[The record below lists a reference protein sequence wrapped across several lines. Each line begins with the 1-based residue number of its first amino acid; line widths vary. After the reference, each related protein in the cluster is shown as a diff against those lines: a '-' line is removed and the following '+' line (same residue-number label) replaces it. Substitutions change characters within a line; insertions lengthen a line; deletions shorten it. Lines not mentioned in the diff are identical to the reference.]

1 MTVAFRDDI
10 DSYKL
15 IARQS
20 AITALLHNMR
30 DSAIVLTLFP
40 LLVVYALWEDVPHPL
55 LFSWLA
61 AAGLVALARWLI
73 YLNRHRVDLSR
84 EHSLWWRSVIVLASA
99 TSGLLWGLTAV
110 LFHSQAST
118 GPIIVLNVV
127 VVGLAAGS
135 TVASNYWLPYFFA
148 FTIPNL
154 SIYGFYYLFSGGK
167 AGLILAALFFIY
179 LLMLANLAR
188 FMNRTYRKNLD
199 LSLKNEALV
208 EQLKHEN
215 AVVEA
220 VSQAKTRFFASA
232 SHDLRQP
239 VHSLSLL
246 REALEY
252 EITGSRGK
260 ELIALVGTAVDA
272 LDQLLGSL
280 LDISKL
286 DAGVIEPTII
296 AVPLRPLID
305 SLINEMQPHAWEK
318 GLQLRQ
324 YDCEHLVATDPN
336 LLSNILRNL
345 LTNAIRY
352 TDRGGV
358 LIACRR
364 RRKQLLVQVWDTG
377 IGIAPEDQEKVFH
390 EFTQLHNPERD
401 RNKGLGLGL
410 AICLRLTRLLGYPL
424 SLRSRPQHGS
434 VFTLRIP
441 QTIDKSVLASQV
453 AETVSTQWWDMR
465 GRTLLVIDDE
475 PTVRQ
480 GMEALLGR
488 WGCCV
493 LSAGSAADALQQAQD
508 ADFQIDAIIADY
520 RLPDNINGAEAAAA
534 IIKMA
539 RRVIPVVLVTGDT
552 SPERIQEARASGHPL
567 LHKPV
572 KPAFLRSTIGK
583 VLAVVPGI
591 S

>member
-1 MTVAFRDDI
+1 MTEAIRDDAEA
-10 DSYKL
+10 YEM

-20 AITALLHNMR
+20 AIRALLHNMR
-30 DSAIVLTLFP
+30 DSATVLTLFP
-40 LLVVYALWEDVPHPL
+40 LLVAYALWEDVPHPML
-55 LFSWLA
+55 LGWLGI
-61 AAGLVALARWLI
+61 AGLVAVARWLI
-73 YLNRHRVDLSR
+73 YLNRRRVDLSQGR
-84 EHSLWWRSVIVLASA
+84 SRWWISVIVLASA
-99 TSGLLWGLTAV
+99 SSGLVWGLTAV
-110 LFHSQAST
+110 LFHPQAST

-154 SIYGFYYLFSGGK
+154 SLYGLYYLFSGGK
-167 AGLILAALFFIY
+167 TGLILAALFFIY
-179 LLMLANLAR
+179 LMMLTSLAR
-188 FMNRTYRKNLD
+188 FMNRTYRENLD
-199 LSLKNEALV
+199 LRLKNEALV
-208 EQLKHEN
+208 TQLQQEN
-215 AVVEA
+215 EVVES
-220 VSQAKTRFFASA
+220 VSRAKTRFFASA

-252 EITGSRGK
+252 EISSSRGK

-286 DAGVIEPTII
+286 DAGVIEPTISV
-296 AVPLRPLID
+296 VPLRSLID
-305 SLINEMQPHAWEK
+305 GLINEMQPQAWDK
-318 GLQLRQ
+318 GLQLRRH
-324 YDCEHLVATDPN
+324 DCDHLVATDPN

-352 TDRGGV
+352 TEHGGV
-358 LIACRR
+358 LIACRH
-364 RRKQLLVQVWDTG
+364 RRKHLLVQVWDTG
-377 IGIAPEDQEKVFH
+377 IGIAPEEQEQVFQ
-390 EFTQLHNPERD
+390 EFIQLHNPERD

-410 AICLRLTRLLGYPL
+410 AICLRLARLLGYPL
-424 SLRSRPQHGS
+424 TLRSRQQHGS
-434 VFTLRIP
+434 VFTLEIP
-441 QTIDKSVLASQV
+441 LNLGREVLTARGLGAQQS
-453 AETVSTQWWDMR
+453 QWWDIR

-488 WGCCV
+488 WGCRV
-493 LSAGSAADALQQAQD
+493 LSAGSAAEAQQQAQD

-520 RLPDNINGAEAAAA
+520 RLPDNITGAEAAAA

-539 RRVIPVVLVTGDT
+539 GQSIPVVLVTGDT

-583 VLAVVPGI
+583 VLAVVPG
-591 S
+591 